1 MLFSS
6 FSMIEMKKRKLHAP
20 IFLSNFKNPILKF
33 KLEPI
38 FEQIQK
44 EIPNLTVELKWNQP
58 MFIMNGTFIIVFSV
72 SRLPRTTF
80 PLLLKQSLWLSSQ
93 TISRQQTT
101 KQPITSSK

>member
-33 KLEPI
+33 KLELI

-58 MFIMNGTFIIVFSV
+58 MFIMNGTFIIGFSV
-72 SRLPRTTF
+72 AKNHISIAPEAV
-80 PLLLKQSLWLSSQ
+80 
-93 TISRQQTT
+93 TIAIFTNDIKAANYEAT
-101 KQPITSSK
+101 NNLFKIM

>member
-20 IFLSNFKNPILKF
+20 IFFSNFKNPILKF

-44 EIPNLTVELKWNQP
+44 EFPNLTVELKWNQP
-58 MFIMNGTFIIVFSV
+58 MFIMNGTFIIGFSV
-72 SRLPRTTF
+72 A
-80 PLLLKQSLWLSSQ
+80 KNH
-93 TISRQQTT
+93 ISIAPEAVTMAIFT
-101 KQPITSSK
+101 NDIKAANYEATNNLFKIM

>member
-58 MFIMNGTFIIVFSV
+58 MFIMNGTFIIGFSV
-72 SRLPRTTF
+72 A
-80 PLLLKQSLWLSSQ
+80 KNH
-93 TISRQQTT
+93 ISIAPEAVTMAIFT
-101 KQPITSSK
+101 NDIKAANYEATNNLFKIM

>member
-33 KLEPI
+33 KLELI

-44 EIPNLTVELKWNQP
+44 EIPNLTAELKWNQP
-58 MFIMNGTFIIVFSV
+58 MFIMNGTFIIGFSV
-72 SRLPRTTF
+72 A
-80 PLLLKQSLWLSSQ
+80 KNH
-93 TISRQQTT
+93 ISIAPEAVTMAIFT
-101 KQPITSSK
+101 NDIKAANYEATNNLFKIM

>member
-1 MLFSS
+1 MLLSS

-44 EIPNLTVELKWNQP
+44 EFPNLTVELKRNQP
-58 MFIMNGTFIIVFSV
+58 MFIMNGTFIIGFSV
-72 SRLPRTTF
+72 A
-80 PLLLKQSLWLSSQ
+80 KNH
-93 TISRQQTT
+93 ISIAPEAVTMAIFT
-101 KQPITSSK
+101 NDIKAANYEATNNLFKIM

>member
-1 MLFSS
+1 MLLSS
-6 FSMIEMKKRKLHAP
+6 FSMIEMKKRKPHAP

-58 MFIMNGTFIIVFSV
+58 MFIMNGTFIIGFSV
-72 SRLPRTTF
+72 AKNHISIAPEAVTMAIFTNDIKAANYETTNNLF
-80 PLLLKQSLWLSSQ
+80 K
-93 TISRQQTT
+93 IM
-101 KQPITSSK
+101 

>member
-1 MLFSS
+1 MLLSS

-58 MFIMNGTFIIVFSV
+58 MFIMNGTFIIGFSV
-72 SRLPRTTF
+72 A
-80 PLLLKQSLWLSSQ
+80 KNH
-93 TISRQQTT
+93 ISIAPEAVTMAIFT
-101 KQPITSSK
+101 NDINAANYEATNNLFKII

>member
-33 KLEPI
+33 KLELI

-58 MFIMNGTFIIVFSV
+58 MFIMNGTFIIGFSV
-72 SRLPRTTF
+72 AKNHISIAPEAV
-80 PLLLKQSLWLSSQ
+80 
-93 TISRQQTT
+93 TIAIFINDIKAANYEATNNLF
-101 KQPITSSK
+101 KIM

>member
-1 MLFSS
+1 MLLSS
-6 FSMIEMKKRKLHAP
+6 FSMIKMKKRKPHAP

-58 MFIMNGTFIIVFSV
+58 MFIMNGTFIIGFSV
-72 SRLPRTTF
+72 A
-80 PLLLKQSLWLSSQ
+80 KNH
-93 TISRQQTT
+93 ISIAPEAVTMAIFT
-101 KQPITSSK
+101 NDIKASNYEATNNLFKIM

>member
-1 MLFSS
+1 MLLSS

-44 EIPNLTVELKWNQP
+44 EFPNLTVELKWNQP
-58 MFIMNGTFIIVFSV
+58 MFIMNGTFIIGFSV
-72 SRLPRTTF
+72 A
-80 PLLLKQSLWLSSQ
+80 KNH
-93 TISRQQTT
+93 ISIAPEAVTMAIFT
-101 KQPITSSK
+101 NDIKAANYEATNNLFKIM

>member
-1 MLFSS
+1 MLLSS

-44 EIPNLTVELKWNQP
+44 EFPNLTVELKWNQP
-58 MFIMNGTFIIVFSV
+58 MFIMNGTFIIGFSV
-72 SRLPRTTF
+72 A
-80 PLLLKQSLWLSSQ
+80 KNH
-93 TISRQQTT
+93 ISIAPEAVTMDIFT
-101 KQPITSSK
+101 NDIKAANYEATNNLFKIM

>member
-1 MLFSS
+1 
-6 FSMIEMKKRKLHAP
+6 MIKMKKRKPHAP

-58 MFIMNGTFIIVFSV
+58 MFIINGTFIIGFSV
-72 SRLPRTTF
+72 A
-80 PLLLKQSLWLSSQ
+80 KNH
-93 TISRQQTT
+93 ISIAPEAVTMAIFT
-101 KQPITSSK
+101 NDIKAANYEATNNLFKIM